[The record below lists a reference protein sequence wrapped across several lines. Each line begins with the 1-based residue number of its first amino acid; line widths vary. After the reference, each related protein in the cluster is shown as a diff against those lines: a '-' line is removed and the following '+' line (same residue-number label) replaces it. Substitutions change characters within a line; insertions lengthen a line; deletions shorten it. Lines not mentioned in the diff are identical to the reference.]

1 MSTTINLKYP
11 VKDGNEEIST
21 ITLRR
26 ATVRDIL
33 VMNSIEGNIAKTVA
47 MVAQLSDLPR
57 DVVETMDA
65 SDFAEVS
72 EKVADFL
79 G

>member
-57 DVVETMDA
+57 DVVEAMDA
-65 SDFAEVS
+65 SDFVEAS

-79 G
+79 E